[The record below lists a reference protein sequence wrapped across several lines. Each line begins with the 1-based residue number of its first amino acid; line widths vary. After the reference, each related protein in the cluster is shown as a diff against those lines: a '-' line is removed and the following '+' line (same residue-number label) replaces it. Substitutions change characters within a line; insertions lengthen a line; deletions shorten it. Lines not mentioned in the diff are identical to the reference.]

1 MRTQGGYPGF
11 GYRRTTENGM
21 IIEKDVA
28 VPMRDGVDIYIDMF
42 RPDNGEAVPVL
53 IAWSAYGK
61 HSPQRLEH
69 FPADTGVPAGKLSQY
84 TAFESPDPAYW
95 CPAGY
100 AVIYVDPRGIWG
112 SEGVAESIWGV
123 EEGADYHD
131 LIEWAGTQ
139 EWSTGKV
146 AMAGVSYLAIIQW
159 LAAATQPPHLA
170 AMNPWEG
177 VSDLYREFA
186 FHAGMPETQF
196 HPWWHEGTVYSK
208 TKVEDTVAMRIAHP
222 LWDEYWET
230 KRADFS
236 KITVPAY
243 VVASWSDHGLHTRGT
258 LEAYK
263 ALGSEQKWLE
273 IHGRKKWG
281 YYYDDQSVAR
291 QRAFFDHFLKGEDT
305 EVTSWPPVRL
315 EIRDRYYVGDVR
327 EEQSWPLE
335 RTDYQQLYLDA
346 ASSALATAPAG
357 TEASGTYDPEDEAD
371 HVYFDYTFDADTEL
385 VGNAK
390 LKLWVEADGSDD
402 MDLFVALQKFDAD
415 GQPVNFPFFSIW
427 DNGNVALG
435 WLRVSHRELD
445 EERSTP
451 QQPWLLHRRE
461 QKLSSGEIV
470 PVEIEILP
478 SGTVF
483 HAGQTLRLL
492 IQGTDVNKYPAGTPT
507 QRHHSD
513 RNHGGH
519 IIHTGG
525 SHDSHLLIPVLP
537 GEA

>member
-1 MRTQGGYPGF
+1 M
-11 GYRRTTENGM
+11 
-21 IIEKDVA
+21 
-28 VPMRDGVDIYIDMF
+28 
-42 RPDNGEAVPVL
+42 
-53 IAWSAYGK
+53 
-61 HSPQRLEH
+61 
-69 FPADTGVPAGKLSQY
+69 
-84 TAFESPDPAYW
+84 
-95 CPAGY
+95 
-100 AVIYVDPRGIWG
+100 
-112 SEGVAESIWGV
+112 AESFWGA
-123 EEGADYHD
+123 EEGQDYHD

-139 EWSTGKV
+139 PWSNGKV
-146 AMAGVSYLAIIQW
+146 GMAGVSYLAIIQW
-159 LAAATQPPHLA
+159 LTAATQPPHLA

-177 VSDLYREFA
+177 VSDLYRDSM

-196 HPWWHEGTVYSK
+196 LPWRHEGVLFSR
-208 TKVEDTVAMRIAHP
+208 TKVEDTVAMRDAHP

-230 KRADFS
+230 KRADFA

-291 QRAFFDHFLKGEDT
+291 QRAFFDHFLKDEDT

-315 EIRDRYYVGDVR
+315 EVRDRYYVGDVR

-346 ASSALATAPAG
+346 ASSALTTAPAG
-357 TEASGTYDPEDEAD
+357 TESSGTYNPEDEAD
-371 HVYFDYTFDADTEL
+371 HVHFDYTFDADTEL
-385 VGNAK
+385 VGHAK

-402 MDLFVALQKFDAD
+402 MDVFVALQKLDAD
-415 GQPVNFPFFSIW
+415 GNPVTFPFFSIW
-427 DNGNVALG
+427 ENGNVALG

-461 QKLSSGEIV
+461 QKLNPGEIV
-470 PVEIEILP
+470 PVDIEILP

-483 HAGQTLRLL
+483 HAGETLRLL

-513 RNHGGH
+513 RNHGRH
-519 IIHTGG
+519 IIHTGS
-525 SHDSHLLIPVLP
+525 SHDSHLLIPVVS
-537 GEA
+537 ERV

>member
-1 MRTQGGYPGF
+1 M
-11 GYRRTTENGM
+11 
-21 IIEKDVA
+21 
-28 VPMRDGVDIYIDMF
+28 
-42 RPDNGEAVPVL
+42 
-53 IAWSAYGK
+53 
-61 HSPQRLEH
+61 
-69 FPADTGVPAGKLSQY
+69 
-84 TAFESPDPAYW
+84 
-95 CPAGY
+95 
-100 AVIYVDPRGIWG
+100 
-112 SEGVAESIWGV
+112 
-123 EEGADYHD
+123 
-131 LIEWAGTQ
+131 
-139 EWSTGKV
+139 STGR
-146 AMAGVSYLAIIQW
+146 
-159 LAAATQPPHLA
+159 P
-170 AMNPWEG
+170 
-177 VSDLYREFA
+177 
-186 FHAGMPETQF
+186 
-196 HPWWHEGTVYSK
+196 
-208 TKVEDTVAMRIAHP
+208 
-222 LWDEYWET
+222 

-243 VVASWSDHGLHTRGT
+243 VVASWSDHGLHTPGT

-263 ALGSEQKWLE
+263 ALGSDQKWLE

-315 EIRDRYYVGDVR
+315 EVRNRYYVGDVR
-327 EEQSWPLE
+327 EEQSWPLA
-335 RTDYQQLYLDA
+335 RTDYRELYLDA

-357 TEASGTYDPEDEAD
+357 TESTGAYNPEDDAD
-371 HVYFDYTFDADTEL
+371 HVYFDYTFDTDTEL

-415 GQPVNFPFFSIW
+415 SNPVTFPFFSIW
-427 DNGNVALG
+427 ENGNVALG

-451 QQPWLLHRRE
+451 QQPWLLYRRE
-461 QKLSSGEIV
+461 QKLSPGEIV

-483 HAGQTLRLL
+483 HAGERLRLL

-513 RNHGGH
+513 RNHGRH

-525 SHDSHLLIPVLP
+525 NHDSHLLIPVLP
-537 GEA
+537 DKN